1 MRERVESSGGRL
13 TIDSEAGRFRVRAE
27 FNPLRAVVT

>member
-13 TIDSEAGRFRVRAE
+13 TIDNTDGRFLVRAE
-27 FNPLRAVVT
+27 FSPLGAVVR